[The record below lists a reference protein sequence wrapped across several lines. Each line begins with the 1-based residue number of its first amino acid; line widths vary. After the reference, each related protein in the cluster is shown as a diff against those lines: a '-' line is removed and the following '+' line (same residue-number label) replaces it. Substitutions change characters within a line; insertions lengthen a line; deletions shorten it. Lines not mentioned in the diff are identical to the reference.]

1 MGVKLEFV
9 LLGILLLFIAVGAAV
24 YFAMKIT
31 GSHSGEPEFDE
42 RQNFIKSRLS
52 IEALLI
58 CISACLINSWIM
70 DYVYQWAESNCSAMA
85 LIAVLSLSYWAVRCV
100 TNGCAA
106 AAVNT
111 KAQKRGFAASII
123 CSACCLPMNLSGS
136 GKADYAVKNGQL
148 TDKFVFTVS
157 LIILIACAVF
167 LLCAIGHEERMNE
180 SGVSK

>member
-9 LLGILLLFIAVGAAV
+9 LLGILLLFIAVGSAV
-24 YFAMKIT
+24 HLTMKIT
-31 GSHSGEPEFDE
+31 SIRSGEPEFDE
-42 RQNFIKSRLS
+42 RQKLIKSRLS

-58 CISACLINSWIM
+58 CISVCLINSWIM
-70 DYVYQWAESNCSAMA
+70 EYAYQWAESNCAA
-85 LIAVLSLSYWAVRCV
+85 ITLIVVLSLAYWAVRCV
-100 TNGCAA
+100 TKSCAA
-106 AAVNT
+106 AVVNT

-136 GKADYAVKNGQL
+136 GKADYVVKNGQL

-167 LLCAIGHEERMNE
+167 LLCAIGREEKMNE
-180 SGVSK
+180 SEVSK